1 MSRQTLYRGLKRS
14 PRAGFRSGGGGALVP
29 PNFGWTDF
37 WWAED
42 LAIGEIDAAI
52 TPRYGSG
59 ALTPSATGP
68 TVATGGADFN
78 AKKYVTHVTTAEHLY
93 KAQAAVAQPFVI
105 VAYAKIGSA
114 TTASTASIFD
124 SYTDG
129 TAPAANN
136 RCMAQYINTT
146 VDQRRMN
153 GGTQIQANW
162 GGGFEDV
169 LWEIK
174 FNGASSAWLREG
186 VSVLSGDAGAY
197 TMAGFTIGGRF
208 DLAAAGNIDDMQW
221 AYVGRISV
229 ADWATLRPTF
239 LAWHNLFYA
248 QAAV

>member
-1 MSRQTLYRGLKRS
+1 MIA
-14 PRAGFRSGGGGALVP
+14 PPIFAGGTNSSTPPNPGGGSA
-29 PNFGWTDF
+29 WIDF

-42 LAIGEIDAAI
+42 LALGEIDAAI
-52 TPRYGSG
+52 SPRYGSG
-59 ALTPSATGP
+59 NLTPSATGP

-78 AKKYVTHVTTAEHLY
+78 GKKYVNHITTAEHLY
-93 KAQAAVAQPFVI
+93 KAQTAVAQPFVI
-105 VAYAKIGSA
+105 VAFAKIGSA
-114 TTASTASIFD
+114 TTAATASIFD

-169 LWEIK
+169 FWEIA
-174 FNGASSAWLREG
+174 FDGASSSWKREG

-197 TMAGFTIGGRF
+197 SMAGFTIGGRF

-221 AYVGRISV
+221 AYVGRMSTTN
-229 ADWATLRPTF
+229 WALYRAQF
-239 LAWHNLFYA
+239 LQWHNRVYA